1 MFRFIHTSDWQIGKV
16 FRFVDEK
23 IMGLLQR
30 ARLDAITHIGRQAQ
44 QYDARCVLVAGDV
57 YDMEAL
63 APQSLMQPL
72 ERMRAFEDVA
82 WHLLPG
88 NHDPHR
94 PNGLW
99 DQLIP
104 RLPPNV
110 HVHKAPEP
118 AEIGGGA
125 AILLPAPLHRKQAL
139 EDPTAFMDDAETRP
153 DLPRIGLAH
162 GSITSF
168 DTAGT
173 STHNLIAPDRP
184 QRANLAYLALGD
196 WHGQKQIN
204 ARCWYAGT
212 PETDAFDVEGGGG
225 ALLVTLGGQDETP
238 SVTQLDTGTY
248 TWQRWRAHIAS
259 RDNIEQLADALR
271 NAAATPDR
279 LLVDLTVEGT
289 LSLDD
294 RRIFE
299 ETIETS
305 VAAALCHLRV
315 HDANLLAEPTRE
327 DLDSID
333 RGGFVRTAAERL
345 LAQAERDEGG
355 NSKLAQAALR
365 RLYLEHKKL
374 EAKKQ

>member
-1 MFRFIHTSDWQIGKV
+1 MFRVIHTSDWQIGKV

-23 IMGLLQR
+23 TMGLLQR
-30 ARLDAITHIGRQAQ
+30 ARLDAITRIGQHAQAQ
-44 QYDARCVLVAGDV
+44 DARCVLVAGDV

-82 WHLLPG
+82 WHLIPG

-99 DQLIP
+99 DQLTP

-110 HVHKAPEP
+110 HVHTAPEP
-118 AEIGGGA
+118 AEIGDGA
-125 AILLPAPLHRKQAL
+125 AVLLPAPLHRKQAL
-139 EDPTAFMDDAETRP
+139 EDPTAFMDGVATRP

-168 DTAGT
+168 DTHGT

-184 QRANLAYLALGD
+184 ARANLAYLALGD

-212 PETDAFDVEGGGG
+212 PETDAFDVDGGGG
-225 ALLVTLGGQDETP
+225 ALLVALGGPHDAPAVTP
-238 SVTQLDTGTY
+238 LDTGTY
-248 TWQRWRAHIAS
+248 TWQRRRVHIAS
-259 RDNIEQLADALR
+259 HDDIEQLADTLR
-271 NAAATPDR
+271 NAADTPER

-289 LSLDD
+289 LSLAA
-294 RRIFE
+294 RRSFE

-315 HDANLLAEPTRE
+315 HDANLLAEPTRA

-345 LAQAERDEGG
+345 LEQAETCDGETGR
-355 NSKLAQAALR
+355 LAEHALR

-374 EAKKQ
+374 DAKRQ

>member
-1 MFRFIHTSDWQIGKV
+1 MFRFIHTSDWQVGKV

-23 IMGLLQR
+23 TMGLLQR
-30 ARLDAITHIGRQAQ
+30 ARLDAITRIGEHAQAH
-44 QYDARCVLVAGDV
+44 DARCVLVAGDV
-57 YDMEAL
+57 YEMEAL
-63 APQSLMQPL
+63 SPRSLMEPL
-72 ERMRAFEDVA
+72 ERMRAFEDLE
-82 WHLLPG
+82 WHLIPG

-99 DQLIP
+99 DQVAR

-110 HVHKAPEP
+110 HVHTAPEP
-118 AEIGGGA
+118 AEIGDGA
-125 AILLPAPLHRKQAL
+125 AMLLPAPLHRKQAL
-139 EDPTAFMDDAETRP
+139 EDPTAFMDGVETCP
-153 DLPRIGLAH
+153 GVPRIGFAH

-168 DTAGT
+168 DTSGT

-184 QRANLAYLALGD
+184 EQANLAYLALGD

-204 ARCWYAGT
+204 ARCWYSGT
-212 PETDAFDVEGGGG
+212 PETDAFDVDGGGS
-225 ALLVTLGGQDETP
+225 ALLVALGGPDDAPT
-238 SVTQLDTGTY
+238 VTQLETGTY
-248 TWQRWRAHIAS
+248 TWQRRHTHLAS
-259 RDNIEQLADALR
+259 GKDIEQLGDALR
-271 NAAATPDR
+271 NTTTSPDR

-289 LSLDD
+289 LSLED
-294 RRIFE
+294 RRTFE
-299 ETIETS
+299 DAIETS

-315 HDANLLAEPTRE
+315 NDANLLAEPTRE

-345 LAQAERDEGG
+345 LEQVETGPEENG
-355 NSKLAQAALR
+355 KLAEHALR